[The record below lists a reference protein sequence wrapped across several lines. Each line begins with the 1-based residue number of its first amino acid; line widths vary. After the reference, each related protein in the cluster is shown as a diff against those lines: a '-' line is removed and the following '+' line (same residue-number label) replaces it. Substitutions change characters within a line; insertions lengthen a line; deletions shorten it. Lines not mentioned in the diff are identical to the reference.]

1 MAQHTR
7 SINEATI
14 SYANDDVFHDVG
26 MGIVVLLLSIVML
39 ISILGV
45 GVIYYGDSV
54 AVPAWDEKSVPAPVL
69 Y

>member
-54 AVPAWDEKSVPAPVL
+54 AVPAWDERSVPAPVL

>member
-26 MGIVVLLLSIVML
+26 MGIVVLLLTIVML

>member
-26 MGIVVLLLSIVML
+26 MGIVVLLLTIVML

-54 AVPAWDEKSVPAPVL
+54 AVPAWDEQSVPAPEL